1 MEIENCI
8 ILCGGK
14 SSRMGKK
21 KETLD
26 FFGQSLADFQ
36 ANKMQKIFKKVYF
49 SSKTTIQNSYK
60 IPTILDSS
68 AEFAAI
74 FGLESSLKTL
84 SQSLFVVSIDS
95 PFLAQQSIAKLQE
108 SYQKTKKSTFAK
120 NKKIH
125 PLLGIYTYDSLIP
138 IQKQI
143 SQKNYRLMELLGI
156 IETNFIEI
164 EESQTQNLNTPY
176 DYLQATQGFLNG

>member
-95 PFLAQQSIAKLQE
+95 PFLTQQSIAKLQE

-120 NKKIH
+120 NKKST
-125 PLLGIYTYDSLIP
+125 LCLESM
-138 IQKQI
+138 
-143 SQKNYRLMELLGI
+143 LMIL
-156 IETNFIEI
+156 
-164 EESQTQNLNTPY
+164 
-176 DYLQATQGFLNG
+176 

>member
-49 SSKTTIQNSYK
+49 SSKTTIQNSCK
-60 IPTILDSS
+60 IPTILDFS

-95 PFLAQQSIAKLQE
+95 PFLTQQSIAKLQE

-156 IETNFIEI
+156 IGTNFIEI

-176 DYLQATQGFLNG
+176 DYLQATQGFLDG

>member
-26 FFGQSLADFQ
+26 FFGQSLADLK

-49 SSKTTIQNSYK
+49 SSKTAIQNSYK

-84 SQSLFVVSIDS
+84 SQNLFVVSIDS
-95 PFLAQQSIAKLQE
+95 PFLTQQSIAKLQE
-108 SYQKTKKSTFAK
+108 SYQKTKKSTFAINK
-120 NKKIH
+120 NIQ
-125 PLLGIYTYDSLIP
+125 PLLEISPYNYIIP
-138 IQKQI
+138 IQQQL
-143 SQKNYRLMELLGI
+143 SQNTDCLM
-156 IETNFIEI
+156 
-164 EESQTQNLNTPY
+164 
-176 DYLQATQGFLNG
+176 